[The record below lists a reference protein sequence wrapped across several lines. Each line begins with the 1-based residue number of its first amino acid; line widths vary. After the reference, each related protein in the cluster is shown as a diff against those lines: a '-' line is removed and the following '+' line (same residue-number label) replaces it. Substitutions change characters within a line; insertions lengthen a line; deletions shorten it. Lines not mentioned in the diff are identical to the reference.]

1 MIFACVAETYTMDR
15 IQWFCGFYEGE
26 GYVSNDISNN
36 NRLRLGIAQNDRTP
50 LDIAMSIWGGH
61 IHRRDRKSPAS
72 GKQCIG
78 YEWRLTH
85 SDAMRFLADIR
96 PHMLIPYKIQQVE
109 TAIARAEHGIQRRFQ
124 CPHCLSTYASPAGR
138 RRHVKKTHECSDA
151 SPKGQDNQIAGNP
164 LESQLPRQ

>member
-1 MIFACVAETYTMDR
+1 MDR

-61 IHRRDRKSPAS
+61 IHRRERKSPAS

-164 LESQLPRQ
+164 LESQLPKQ